1 MIQIGLVNQQIVST
15 TRWREVAQSS
25 ALFKSISDVSDRTLV
40 TNTLSMTSRTCQRSN
55 ETSDFKVVG
64 QLWLRVYENHSTLS
78 LCLICCLKAPIK
90 QNFWPWPASR
100 PLPSQALQL
109 NLSEI
114 AKGDKRVCCLTM
126 SWQGKSQTKRFRN
139 GKRTFYYVLT
149 IWCPKDKRVYGLDC
163 VLVILFFHA
172 FDCRNVLIHNYYLC
186 R

>member
-1 MIQIGLVNQQIVST
+1 MKHLIL
-15 TRWREVAQSS
+15 RWYGQD
-25 ALFKSISDVSDRTLV
+25 IS
-40 TNTLSMTSRTCQRSN
+40 
-55 ETSDFKVVG
+55 

-90 QNFWPWPASR
+90 QNFWPWPSSR

-126 SWQGKSQTKRFRN
+126 SWQDKSQTKRFRN
-139 GKRTFYYVLT
+139 RKRTFYYVLT

-172 FDCRNVLIHNYYLC
+172 FDCRNVLIHNPKLPVSITEGLFISYTC
-186 R
+186 MSRQ